1 MFILKSEADKTI
13 TWPVKVDVPTNNGKI
28 TQFEFSGIFKRLSDD
43 EREALIA
50 DAAIPTE
57 DSTPGPNAWKA
68 ASVDNIM
75 KMMTGWK
82 SVVDEDKQPIEFT
95 RENLLAGA
103 RGPNGFALLRAL
115 NTALNEI
122 ATGARAKN

>member
-13 TWPVKVDVPTNNGKI
+13 TWPVKVDVPSDGGKI
-28 TQFEFSGIFKRLSDD
+28 TQFEFTGIFKRLSDD
-43 EREALIA
+43 EREALVA
-50 DAAIPTE
+50 DAALPAE
-57 DSTPGPNAWKA
+57 DVTPGPNAWKA
-68 ASVDNIM
+68 ASVDNIL
-75 KMMTGWK
+75 KLMTGWK
-82 SVVDEDKQPIEFT
+82 SVVDEDKQPIEFS

-103 RGPNGFALLRAL
+103 RGANGFALLRAL